1 MSGAEEGSQPTEP
14 YPRDLGLEHP
24 VVVPPPRAGGPLP
37 HDAASDHGIPPR
49 PPLPSAPVAVRPP
62 RRRARWPWV
71 VGIVVV
77 LLAVLVVGGEFV
89 ARAVVAQQIRSQVI
103 TALKLPADQ
112 QMDVNVGGI
121 VLPQLVAGR
130 LADVRLSSKSVAIG
144 PITSAV
150 QVDATGVPIRGGKL
164 GSAKGTFRITA
175 DQLEKAIIAAAGST
189 PIESV
194 ALDGKNV
201 TATGSV
207 KLFGASVPLALA
219 LTPGAEGG
227 ELTFTPT
234 SATIGAM
241 TLDASDT
248 SSPFANALKPLFAT
262 QKLCIADRLPA
273 GVHLS
278 GLRVDVDALVAT
290 FAADSAIT
298 TDPKLLENG
307 TCPAS

>member
-1 MSGAEEGSQPTEP
+1 MSGAEEGTQPTEP

-24 VVVPPPRAGGPLP
+24 TVPLP
-37 HDAASDHGIPPR
+37 RDAGSDAALPAR
-49 PPLPSAPVAVRPP
+49 PPLPSAPVAVPPP

-71 VGIVVV
+71 LGIVVV
-77 LLAVLVVGGEFV
+77 VLAAIVVGGEFV

-130 LADVRLSSKSVAIG
+130 LDDVQLSSKSVAIG

-150 QVDATGVPIRGGKL
+150 QVDATGVPIRGGEL
-164 GSAKGTFRITA
+164 GSVKGTFRITA
-175 DQLEKAIIAAAGST
+175 AQLEKALTAAAGST
-189 PIESV
+189 PIE
-194 ALDGKNV
+194 AV
-201 TATGSV
+201 TLQGEDVKATGSV
-207 KLFGASVPLALA
+207 KLLGASVPLALS

-234 SATIGAM
+234 SATIGAL

-248 SSPFANALKPLFAT
+248 SSPFAGALKPLFAT
-262 QKLCIADRLPA
+262 QKVCIADRLPA

-278 GLRVDVDALVAT
+278 GLRVDADALVAT
-290 FAADSAIT
+290 FSADSAIT

>member
-1 MSGAEEGSQPTEP
+1 MSGAEEGAHPTEP
-14 YPRDLGLEHP
+14 YPRDLGPEHP
-24 VVVPPPRAGGPLP
+24 TVPLP
-37 HDAASDHGIPPR
+37 PAPGSPAPGAAPGAGLPPR
-49 PPLPSAPVAVRPP
+49 PPLPSAPVAVPPP

-71 VGIVVV
+71 LGIVVV
-77 LLAVLVVGGEFV
+77 VLAALVVGGEFV

-130 LADVRLSSKSVAIG
+130 LDDVRLSSKSVAIG

-150 QVDATGVPIRGGKL
+150 AVDAKGVPIRGGEL
-164 GSAKGTFRITA
+164 GSASGTFRITG
-175 DQLEKAIIAAAGST
+175 DQLEKAIKAAAGST
-189 PIESV
+189 PIDSV
-194 ALDGKNV
+194 TLDGKDV
-201 TATGSV
+201 KATGSV
-207 KLFGASVPLALA
+207 KLFGATVPLALA

-248 SSPFANALKPLFAT
+248 SSPFAKALKPLFAT

-278 GLRVDVDALVAT
+278 GLRVDGEALVAT
-290 FAADSAIT
+290 FSADSAIT

-307 TCPAS
+307 TCEGQ

>member
-1 MSGAEEGSQPTEP
+1 MSGAEEGTQPTEP

-24 VVVPPPRAGGPLP
+24 TVPLP
-37 HDAASDHGIPPR
+37 RDAGSDAALPAR
-49 PPLPSAPVAVRPP
+49 PPLPSAPVAVPPP

-71 VGIVVV
+71 LGIVVV
-77 LLAVLVVGGEFV
+77 VLAAIVVGGEFV

-112 QMDVNVGGI
+112 QMDVSVGGI

-130 LADVRLSSKSVAIG
+130 LDDVQLSSKSVAIG

-150 QVDATGVPIRGGKL
+150 QVDATGVPIRGGEL
-164 GSAKGTFRITA
+164 GSVKGTFRITA
-175 DQLEKAIIAAAGST
+175 AQLEKALTAAAGST
-189 PIESV
+189 PIE
-194 ALDGKNV
+194 AV
-201 TATGSV
+201 TLQGEDVKATGSV
-207 KLFGASVPLALA
+207 KLLGASVPLALS

-234 SATIGAM
+234 SATIGAL

-248 SSPFANALKPLFAT
+248 SSPFAGALKPLFAT
-262 QKLCIADRLPA
+262 QKVCIADRLPA

-278 GLRVDVDALVAT
+278 GLRVDADALVAT
-290 FAADSAIT
+290 FSADSAIT